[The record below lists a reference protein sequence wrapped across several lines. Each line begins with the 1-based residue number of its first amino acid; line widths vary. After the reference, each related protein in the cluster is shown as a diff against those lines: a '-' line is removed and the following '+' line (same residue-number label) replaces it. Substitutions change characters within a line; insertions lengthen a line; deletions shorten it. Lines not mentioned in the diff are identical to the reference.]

1 MSLAILCSGQG
12 AQHPAML
19 DMIADHPAA
28 AEVIKTGEEALGLHL
43 RDSLAQ
49 RDEMF
54 RNAIAQPLICLAQL
68 ALWTAL
74 RPDTQEPGAFCGYSV
89 GELGAYACAGAF
101 DAGELAR
108 IAAARAALM
117 DKAAATAHGGM
128 LALQGLRRDEVDR
141 LCKDHRAWVAIA
153 IGEEEFVIGGED
165 AALEKLSPALAEK
178 GARLTRLK
186 VGVASHTPLLS
197 AAVQPFRELLAASS
211 MTSPATPVVAGI
223 DAAWVVRRDGN
234 RKAGTAVGSHHRMGE
249 LSGRALR
256 TRLPRVPG
264 TRSGA
269 RAGAHDAGAVRGCGC
284 QVGGRFS
291 LAGWRVCVV
300 GQAYPESLNS
310 CPTLNPSIWSSP
322 I

>member
-223 DAAWVVRRDGN
+223 DAAWVVRRE
-234 RKAGTAVGSHHRMGE
+234 TAIEKLALQLDRTIEWASCLDVLYERGCRVFLE
-249 LSGRALR
+249 LGPGRALAR
-256 TRLPRVPG
+256 MTQARFGDVDARSVEDFRSLDGVSAWLAKHTRNL
-264 TRSGA
+264 
-269 RAGAHDAGAVRGCGC
+269 
-284 QVGGRFS
+284 
-291 LAGWRVCVV
+291 
-300 GQAYPESLNS
+300 
-310 CPTLNPSIWSSP
+310 
-322 I
+322 